1 MWPATFRKKLTEPA
15 LELTPIHEEF
25 GARISGV
32 DLSQPLDETRFA
44 AIDAAINRYSFLLF
58 EAQAMTDAAHLEL
71 TRRFGAPEEEHVTY
85 YGQGRITYIGLVGN
99 IDAHGNKTTQRRV
112 KSARGNE
119 MWHSDSSFR
128 EIPAMYSIL
137 AAYEVPDEGGETEFA
152 SARAAWAR
160 LDDDTRALIHDRIGI
175 HDYIYSRTKMGDD
188 AVNES
193 QRTFMH
199 PVRQRL
205 VRQNPVTGDKNVF
218 VGSHVKAIEGMPDEQ
233 AKPLIEQ
240 LIAEVTRPESVYRH
254 CWRAGDFVIWD
265 NRCVVHRGVG
275 YDEAKY
281 RRRMHQTRVRCPDP
295 SLAEALDAGE
305 GVETVPAKTKG

>member
-1 MWPATFRKKLTEPA
+1 MTEAA
-15 LELTPIHEEF
+15 LEITPLHDEF
-25 GARISGV
+25 GARVAGV
-32 DLSQPLDETRFA
+32 DLSRPLDVQTFA
-44 AIDAAINRYSFLLF
+44 AVDDAINRHSMLLF
-58 EAQAMTDAAHLEL
+58 ERQSMNDAAHLDF

-85 YGQGRITYIGLVGN
+85 YGQGKITYIGLVGN
-99 IDAHGNKTTQRRV
+99 VDADGNSTTQRRV

-152 SARAAWAR
+152 SARAAYRR
-160 LDDDTRALIHDRIGI
+160 LDPAIRVGIHDKIGI
-175 HDYIYSRTKMGDD
+175 HDYIYSRTSIGED
-188 AVNES
+188 AVNDS

-205 VRQNPVTGDKNVF
+205 VRQNPVTGEMNVF
-218 VGSHVKAIEGMPDEQ
+218 VGSHVKAIEGMPDAE
-233 AKPLIEQ
+233 ARPLIAR
-240 LIAEVTRPESVYRH
+240 LIDEVTRPESVYRH
-254 CWRAGDFVIWD
+254 RWRAGDLMIWD
-265 NRCVVHRGVG
+265 NRCVLHRGVG

-295 SLAEALDAGE
+295 SLAEPLDAL
-305 GVETVPAKTKG
+305 